1 MNLDDLK
8 EQFLEQLNAYKE
20 RIQDTPV
27 YNQIKERYDDLPPR
41 NQKLVL
47 ISGILLVSY
56 IVLSIPFGSLGE
68 ASNKIEKY
76 ESTKSTLASLRKV
89 SDQLSA
95 IPNPPAAPASS
106 SLSNSIKSMIL
117 SEGVSEE
124 QILSAQTF
132 SEENTGQFNSVPKAA
147 EITGVRL
154 SLKKLNI
161 KQITSLLY
169 KAQRQARPAKIT
181 HLKMSPEGSEAGFFN
196 LNFEIRGFNLP
207 AEEAPQE
214 EPRGS
219 RRSRRRN

>member
-89 SDQLSA
+89 SD
-95 IPNPPAAPASS
+95 
-106 SLSNSIKSMIL
+106 
-117 SEGVSEE
+117 
-124 QILSAQTF
+124 
-132 SEENTGQFNSVPKAA
+132 
-147 EITGVRL
+147 
-154 SLKKLNI
+154 
-161 KQITSLLY
+161 
-169 KAQRQARPAKIT
+169 
-181 HLKMSPEGSEAGFFN
+181 
-196 LNFEIRGFNLP
+196 
-207 AEEAPQE
+207 
-214 EPRGS
+214 
-219 RRSRRRN
+219 